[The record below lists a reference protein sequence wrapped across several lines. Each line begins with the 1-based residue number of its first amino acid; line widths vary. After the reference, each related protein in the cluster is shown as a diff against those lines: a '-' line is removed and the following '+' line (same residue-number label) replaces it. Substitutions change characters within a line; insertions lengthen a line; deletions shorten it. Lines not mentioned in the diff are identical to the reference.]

1 MTAEHNISA
10 LWEPFEIAE
19 DALVVKNIGDLNL
32 WCRLFENQILIAYNH
47 QAEDAGIDC
56 LADIPPETVWS
67 RWAMPIESATLQ
79 LVPMFP
85 DRAMVVKPEESFRL
99 IPQVRTRINARVPI
113 WIGIDFFQG
122 DKTSRLAEIPT
133 VVLSKTWFGSFTDG
147 EGCYWISSGLRAKID
162 PDPQRY
168 YQAICPI
175 EVVNNS
181 NAELLI
187 DKICLRVA
195 NLALFFGEN
204 QLWSDETNIVFEGKD
219 EVSQV
224 TTTGAPPPE
233 APGTV
238 RVSEP
243 RTPMKKGFTANTF
256 DTLKDLPWLGTA
268 FRQKIN
274 QR

>member
-1 MTAEHNISA
+1 MMTEHNIAA

-19 DALVVKNIGDLNL
+19 DTLVVKKIGDLNL
-32 WCRLFENQILIAYNH
+32 WCRLFENQILIAYSH
-47 QAEDAGIDC
+47 QPADVGIDC
-56 LADIPPETVWS
+56 LADIPPETAWS
-67 RWAMPIESATLQ
+67 RWAMPIESAVLQ

-85 DRAMVVKPEESFRL
+85 DRPIVVKPEESFRL
-99 IPQVRTRINARVPI
+99 IQQIHTRINARVPI
-113 WIGIDFFQG
+113 WIGIDLVQG
-122 DKTSRLAEIPT
+122 DKISRLTDLPT
-133 VVLSKTWFGSFTDG
+133 VVLSKTWFGNFTDG
-147 EGCYWISSGLRAKID
+147 EGCYWITSGLRAKID

-181 NAELLI
+181 KEELLI

-195 NLALFFGEN
+195 NLTLFFDGK

-233 APGTV
+233 ALDTV
-238 RVSEP
+238 RISEP
-243 RTPMKKGFTANTF
+243 RTPMKKGFTAQTF

-268 FRQKIN
+268 FR
-274 QR
+274 